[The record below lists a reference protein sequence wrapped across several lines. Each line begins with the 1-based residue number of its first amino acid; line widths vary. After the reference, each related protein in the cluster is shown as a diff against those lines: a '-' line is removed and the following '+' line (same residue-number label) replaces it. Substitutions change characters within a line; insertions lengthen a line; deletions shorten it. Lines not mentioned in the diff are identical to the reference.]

1 MKSNSGTGTC
11 MVNWFRLLSL
21 RYLWLANRFEIN
33 TAELRLLTKA
43 LSMSEFSDSA
53 SEISEALKRNY
64 RKFNGKLCIKM
75 NSLSCLLYLEYFI
88 LQSQLAFNCNVNNH
102 FSRIPLWC
110 VTVYKPIIV
119 WWINKQT
126 YLSISSLS
134 LQIHWVVEGSSK
146 YTSSLFSSGIC
157 YNKLGK
163 FNEWSFQRATR

>member
-11 MVNWFRLLSL
+11 MVNWFRLQSL
-21 RYLWLANRFEIN
+21 CYLWLASWFEIN

-64 RKFNGKLCIKM
+64 RKFKYIYKIYKCIKM
-75 NSLSCLLYLEYFI
+75 NPLSCLLCLEYFI
-88 LQSQLAFNCNVNNH
+88 LQSQLAFNCNEDNH

-110 VTVYKPIIV
+110 VTVYKTIIV

-126 YLSISSLS
+126 EYHSG
-134 LQIHWVVEGSSK
+134 V
-146 YTSSLFSSGIC
+146 SLFTKQS
-157 YNKLGK
+157 
-163 FNEWSFQRATR
+163 

>member
-1 MKSNSGTGTC
+1 MKSNSGTGSC
-11 MVNWFRLLSL
+11 MVNWFRLQSL

-64 RKFNGKLCIKM
+64 RKFNGKSCIKM

-110 VTVYKPIIV
+110 VTVYKTIIV

-126 YLSISSLS
+126 EYHSG
-134 LQIHWVVEGSSK
+134 V
-146 YTSSLFSSGIC
+146 SLFTKQS
-157 YNKLGK
+157 
-163 FNEWSFQRATR
+163 